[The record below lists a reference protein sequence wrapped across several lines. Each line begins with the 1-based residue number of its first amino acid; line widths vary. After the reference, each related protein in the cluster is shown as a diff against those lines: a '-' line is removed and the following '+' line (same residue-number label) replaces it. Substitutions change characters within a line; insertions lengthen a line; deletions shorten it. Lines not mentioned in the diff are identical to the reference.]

1 MPLQI
6 NFCFDL
12 FHNKKKWILK
22 FFFET
27 IFKIIQ
33 TKYQNINFFFIFDF
47 LVVTTVSHLYFV
59 LSFSIRRADIQLFHH
74 TIYFITQWGKIYY
87 EVALE
92 FVRHTYEYATWCH
105 KKFSYLLSVL
115 DRAKVFE
122 KLLWSCVYSKIKFDF
137 KIILAP
143 LCIASQIANL

>member
-1 MPLQI
+1 MDI
-6 NFCFDL
+6 E
-12 FHNKKKWILK
+12 IL
-22 FFFET
+22 FET

-33 TKYQNINFFFIFDF
+33 TKYQNIQYFKVINYFFIFDF

-92 FVRHTYEYATWCH
+92 FVRHTYEYAT
-105 KKFSYLLSVL
+105 
-115 DRAKVFE
+115 
-122 KLLWSCVYSKIKFDF
+122 
-137 KIILAP
+137 
-143 LCIASQIANL
+143 